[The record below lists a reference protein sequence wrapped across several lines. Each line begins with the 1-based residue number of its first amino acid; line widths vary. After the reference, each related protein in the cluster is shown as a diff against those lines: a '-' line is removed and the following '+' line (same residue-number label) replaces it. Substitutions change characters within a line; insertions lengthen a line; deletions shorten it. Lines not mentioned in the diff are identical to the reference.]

1 MTKVNLNK
9 SFDIQIINMV
19 ILSKQKLKIV
29 FVAKLGAMGDDKF
42 HVMVPKQF
50 NDQIR
55 DLKGKQVKIIMND
68 EL

>member
-1 MTKVNLNK
+1 MST
-9 SFDIQIINMV
+9 I
-19 ILSKQKLKIV
+19 SKQKLKIV